1 MKPATHITLVS
12 IVAGLLLAYPALG
25 QAGMDATPMPH
36 SHGAMGAH
44 MGMGGMGGDSH
55 FMMLLKSANLTSAQH
70 AQVRE
75 ILQNE
80 RAQMKPVYQGIH
92 AVHEQLA
99 AKLLH
104 PGAVSAA
111 DLAPIEQKAVR
122 YQEQIDRDMIET
134 ALAIRNV
141 LTPEQIARLAQV
153 HQKLQNLHA
162 QIRSLMGPEGDDSAE
177 QPN

>member
-1 MKPATHITLVS
+1 MRPATHITLAS

-25 QAGMDATPMPH
+25 QTGMDAMPMPH
-36 SHGAMGAH
+36 SHGAMGAP
-44 MGMGGMGGDSH
+44 MGMGGGDSH

-80 RAQMKPVYQGIH
+80 RAQMKPVYEGMH

-99 AKLLH
+99 AKLLRA
-104 PGAVSAA
+104 GAVTAA

-122 YQEQIDRDMIET
+122 YQEQIDRSMIET

-162 QIRSLMGPEGDDSAE
+162 QIRSLMGPEGDESPE